1 MYAII
6 YTLAC
11 HIVSN
16 AGNSQDSHWM
26 QWPRCVSETMC
37 SRPGLTNCDSLNC
50 RWNDEQG
57 WDEWHLLAIM
67 HYCIVSERVD
77 STGMYIK
84 PINMNRWW
92 GYAKPCKKIIMIG
105 LCNRH
110 NRSRV
115 ISSARLSHSTEE
127 SFSFPFKALETF
139 NKYSPGRSQKLSSAL
154 RVRVPA

>member
-1 MYAII
+1 MPNP
-6 YTLAC
+6 
-11 HIVSN
+11 V
-16 AGNSQDSHWM
+16 
-26 QWPRCVSETMC
+26 
-37 SRPGLTNCDSLNC
+37 
-50 RWNDEQG
+50 
-57 WDEWHLLAIM
+57 
-67 HYCIVSERVD
+67 
-77 STGMYIK
+77 
-84 PINMNRWW
+84 
-92 GYAKPCKKIIMIG
+92 KKIIMIG